1 MINLITKINKPPINV
16 QESEGSL
23 KAIFEQED
31 EISGLLKDLKTE
43 NDEIIEKKKY
53 SNNHA
58 DLDISRIPSK
68 RDNKFDDSGQLILDT
83 ELERML
89 NIKSNEN
96 QTGNE
101 KGNDFL
107 NQTILFILKFYK
119 RVQFQITSLILTFL

>member
-16 QESEGSL
+16 QESERSL

-43 NDEIIEKKKY
+43 NDEIIEKKMY
-53 SNNHA
+53 SNNHV

-89 NIKSNEN
+89 NIKSKEN

-107 NQTILFILKFYK
+107 NQKILFILKFYK